1 MSGGIPIDDEA
12 RDDAVNVLQ
21 DLVEWHLAPQRW
33 ERVDSI
39 VGSLVDALARGDGE
53 ALREAT
59 AELELTG
66 PVRIT
71 RIGTQSVIPVPER
84 TRDRANHLVHT
95 LGRQPER
102 PQQEER
108 TDASTD
114 GPGGDGDG
122 TGAPAR

>member
-1 MSGGIPIDDEA
+1 MPGEVPIDDEA
-12 RDDAVNVLQ
+12 RDDAVDVLK
-21 DLVEWHLAPQRW
+21 DLIEWELAPQRW

-39 VGSLVDALARGDGE
+39 VGSLADALAQGDGD

-66 PVRIT
+66 PVRVT
-71 RIGTQSVIPVPER
+71 RIGGTSLIPVPER

-95 LGRQPER
+95 LGQQPER
-102 PQQEER
+102 QRQEER
-108 TDASTD
+108 ADASTD

-122 TGAPAR
+122 AGTSTD

>member
-12 RDDAVNVLQ
+12 YDDAVNVLK

-33 ERVDSI
+33 ERVDAI
-39 VGSLVDALARGDGE
+39 VGSLADALARGDGE

-71 RIGTQSVIPVPER
+71 RIGTQSVIPAPEP
-84 TRDRANHLVHT
+84 TRDRANHLVHE
-95 LGRQPER
+95 LGRHQEGPHR
-102 PQQEER
+102 EER
-108 TDASTD
+108 ADAATDA
-114 GPGGDGDG
+114 PGGHGDG
-122 TGAPAR
+122 TGTTAR